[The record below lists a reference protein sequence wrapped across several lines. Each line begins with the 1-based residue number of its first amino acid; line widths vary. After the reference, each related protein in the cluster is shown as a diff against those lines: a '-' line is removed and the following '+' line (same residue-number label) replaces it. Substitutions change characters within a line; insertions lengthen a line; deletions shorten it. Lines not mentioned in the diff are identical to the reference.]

1 MTLEINQTAKEIY
14 DWVESFGWHN
24 KTPLECLA
32 LIASEVG
39 EAVNECRDAKPTY
52 KLGVEL
58 ADICIRTFDLAH
70 QHGIDLEA
78 VIAAKMEINK
88 ARKKK
93 PAGRD
98 K

>member
-1 MTLEINQTAKEIY
+1 MALEINQTAKEIY

-32 LIASEVG
+32 LISRDVG
-39 EAVNECRDAKPTY
+39 EVISECRDYTPTH
-52 KLGVEL
+52 KLGDKL
-58 ADICIRTFDLAH
+58 AALCMRAFDFAH

-93 PAGRD
+93 PAGRV